1 MNQESGNFWNRFKT
15 STKSLSTS
23 FGHMSIKPE
32 VDGDSETSTVVHK
45 AFVKYY
51 KNQEPFT
58 GFPSWLGHK
67 EDLPDEQKILRRQ
80 TEHLEKQRRQQEK
93 EQQEREHPTG
103 FNAIKRAASS
113 VANSPGQLHRRTT
126 STEEKQPQG
135 YTPAA
140 ERRSRPSDAFQGI
153 YKTEDADGYARRTSQ
168 PAEMTKSKAES
179 DIPTRSSSGRSNRI
193 GRPSW
198 SVGMTANSGAAPSDE
213 NKRPELMSQS
223 SQLMSDRLRRK
234 TRG

>member
-1 MNQESGNFWNRFKT
+1 MNQESGNFWNKFKT
-15 STKSLSTS
+15 STKSLSSS

-32 VDGDSETSTVVHK
+32 TDGDSETSTVVHK

-80 TEHLEKQRRQQEK
+80 TEQLEKQQRHQEK
-93 EQQEREHPTG
+93 ERQERENPSG
-103 FNAIKRAASS
+103 FGAIKRAATS
-113 VANSPGQLHRRTT
+113 VAASPGNLHRRTT
-126 STEEKQPQG
+126 STEEKQQ

-153 YKTEDADGYARRTSQ
+153 YKTEDAEGYARRTSQ
-168 PAEMTKSKAES
+168 PAAKTES
-179 DIPTRSSSGRSNRI
+179 EIPTRSASGRSNRI

-198 SVGMTANSGAAPSDE
+198 SVGMTAANSAPPGDE